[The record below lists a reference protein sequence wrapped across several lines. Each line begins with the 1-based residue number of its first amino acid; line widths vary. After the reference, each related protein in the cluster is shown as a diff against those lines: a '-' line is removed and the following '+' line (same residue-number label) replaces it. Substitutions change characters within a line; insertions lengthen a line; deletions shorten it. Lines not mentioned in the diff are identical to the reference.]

1 MIAAAAAVSWDWLQR
16 FTFSVWWHCSVA
28 ECFNISLF
36 PSLVIFAV
44 LCRARI
50 FNKFSAT
57 ANYFFFL
64 STCKASPYERLF
76 WPIYFERAVFL
87 LGSFGGIRWKSDSV
101 VGVKWLG
108 RGNNVDKTYAISVA
122 LKNPEDL
129 ANIWNIVRYMDY
141 ANYLGFF
148 LIHFFTV
155 VNDLCVQSCW
165 AQFNSLVI
173 KWDSLP
179 ILRC

>member
-57 ANYFFFL
+57 ANYFFFHFHL
-64 STCKASPYERLF
+64 QSLPIRTTVLANIF
-76 WPIYFERAVFL
+76 WTRCVFL
-87 LGSFGGIRWKSDSV
+87 LGSFGGARWKSDSV

-129 ANIWNIVRYMDY
+129 ANIWSIVRYMDQWHY
-141 ANYLGFF
+141 ASYLVYFF
-148 LIHFFTV
+148 PHSFFYGGKRFMWSVEHNIIH
-155 VNDLCVQSCW
+155 
-165 AQFNSLVI
+165 
-173 KWDSLP
+173 
-179 ILRC
+179 